1 MRQVT
6 PMIERV
12 GTAATSLVG
21 GIGLLAASCAVDNR
35 PSHALSTAG
44 WVFFMTGGGLF
55 LLQALLHD
63 RNYSRGHRDGWR
75 LRHKVDSHLSIVPD
89 EDRQRAQH

>member
-1 MRQVT
+1 V
-6 PMIERV
+6 
-12 GTAATSLVG
+12 
-21 GIGLLAASCAVDNR
+21 ASFAVDNQ

-44 WVFFMTGGGLF
+44 WVLYIGGGGLF
-55 LLQALLHD
+55 LFQALLHHD

-75 LRHKVDSHLSIVPD
+75 LRHKADSHLSIVPD